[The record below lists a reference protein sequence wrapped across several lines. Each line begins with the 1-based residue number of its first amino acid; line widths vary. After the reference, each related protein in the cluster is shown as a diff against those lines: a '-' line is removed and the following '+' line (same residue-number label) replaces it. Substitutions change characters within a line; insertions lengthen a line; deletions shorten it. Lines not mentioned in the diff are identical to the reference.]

1 MGRGPVLIC
10 YDGSAEA
17 QAAFSVAD
25 LVAEREV
32 IVLTVWHPFQPGAR
46 RDSPVILTLLEDPA
60 ELDRR
65 EEEQGRATAEE
76 GAELAR
82 DAGFAAEARVVAST
96 GDTAEAI
103 LAFAD
108 EVDASLLLLG
118 CRGFSGA
125 RSILLGSVADDV
137 AQSSSRPLFFVPS
150 PALRRRRDRART
162 MDDADA
168 PAPTGRH

>member
-1 MGRGPVLIC
+1 VGRGPVLLC

-17 QAAFSVAD
+17 QAAFGVAD

-32 IVLTVWHPFQPGAR
+32 VVLTVWHPFQPGAR
-46 RDSPVILTLLEDPA
+46 RDSPVILTLLEDPT

-65 EEEQGRATAEE
+65 EEERARTTAEE
-76 GAELAR
+76 GASLAR
-82 DAGFAAEARVVAST
+82 DAGFTAEARVVAAA

-118 CRGFSGA
+118 CRGLSGA
-125 RSILLGSVADDV
+125 RSILLGSVANDI

-150 PALRRRRDRART
+150 PALRRRRDRVR
-162 MDDADA
+162 MDDAELSARSADS
-168 PAPTGRH
+168 

>member
-1 MGRGPVLIC
+1 VGRGPVLLC

-17 QAAFSVAD
+17 QAAFGVAD

-65 EEEQGRATAEE
+65 EEEQARATAEE
-76 GAELAR
+76 GASLAR
-82 DAGFAAEARVVAST
+82 DAGFSAEARVVAAP

-118 CRGFSGA
+118 CRGLSGA
-125 RSILLGSVADDV
+125 RSILLGSVANDI

-150 PALRRRRDRART
+150 PALRRRRDRVR
-162 MDDADA
+162 MDDAELSPRSADS
-168 PAPTGRH
+168 